1 MALTRK
7 FLTAL
12 GIEAEKIDEII
23 AAHSETVN
31 ALKTERDGYKED
43 AEKLPTVQKELDDLK
58 ASQNNDNGFEKK
70 YNDVKKEFDD
80 YKKDVTARELLAKKK
95 DLYKA
100 ALKKA
105 GISDKHLERIMKAS
119 ADMIDGLEVDD
130 KGEVKDSDA
139 LDKSVKEEWSDFI
152 TTEGQNGAKTPTPP
166 ASGGDGTGASRVKA
180 IADKYYKTIYGG
192 EQK

>member
-12 GIEAEKIDEII
+12 GIDAEKVDEII

-31 ALKTERDGYKED
+31 ALKTERDGYKEE
-43 AEKLPTVQKELDDLK
+43 AEKLTDELDTLK
-58 ASQNNDNGFEKK
+58 ANQNNDNGFEEK
-70 YNDVKKEFDD
+70 YNKVKKEFDD
-80 YKKDVTARELLAKKK
+80 YKKDVTAKELLAKKK
-95 DLYKA
+95 DIYKA

-105 GISDKHLERIMKAS
+105 GISDKHLDRIMKAS
-119 ADMIDGLEVDD
+119 VDMIDGLEVDD
-130 KGEVKDSDA
+130 KGELKDSDA
-139 LDKSVKEEWSDFI
+139 LDKSVKDEWSDFI
-152 TTEGQNGAKTPTPP
+152 TTESEKGAETHNPP
-166 ASGGDGTGASRVKA
+166 KNEGDGGSANRVKA

>member
-12 GIEAEKIDEII
+12 GIDAEKIDEII

-43 AEKLPTVQKELDDLK
+43 AEKLPGVQKELDDLK
-58 ASQNNDNGFEKK
+58 ANQSNDNGFEKK

-80 YKKDVTARELLAKKK
+80 YKKDVNARELLAKKK

-119 ADMIDGLEVDD
+119 VDMIDGLEVDD

-152 TTEGQNGAKTPTPP
+152 TTEGQNGAKTSTPP

-180 IADKYYKTIYGG
+180 IADKYYKTMYGG